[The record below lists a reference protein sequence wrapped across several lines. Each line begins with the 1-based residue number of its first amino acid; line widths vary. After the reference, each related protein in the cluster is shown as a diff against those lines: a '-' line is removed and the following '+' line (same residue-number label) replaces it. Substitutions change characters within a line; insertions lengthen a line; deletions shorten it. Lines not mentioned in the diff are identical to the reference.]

1 MIGATML
8 GEKMFGGRMLR
19 RRTGGAATGAGRPRG
34 RSPRSRRSRIT
45 AAAVGAALALAA
57 LAAPMASASAA
68 TGPDH
73 AQGPKGTG
81 KPLTVMTRNLYL
93 GGDINRP
100 INATAGLSGLEALL
114 AFANTND
121 ALWNT
126 VVQTNFPVRARL
138 LAHEIAT
145 EAPDVVG
152 LQEVALWRHGPLEL
166 DKIAVPNAEIVDYD
180 FLAILQ
186 SELAAAGAHYA
197 VANVQQ
203 EADVEAPAFSGFLV
217 NARDV
222 RLTMRDALLVK
233 VDPGLT
239 VLASGGGN
247 YDHRFSVS
255 LQNYSFVFKRGY
267 NWADLRVGSVTT
279 RVVNTHLESASSDV
293 ALDQI
298 KELIGGPADTS
309 RPTVVVCDC
318 NSDPLNHSV
327 KPIDHVGHSAP
338 YDWITSH
345 GFTDEWLQFKPA
357 EEGWTSGLS
366 ETVNDTSTAGFDHR
380 IDMVFGRKAGG
391 GGFDVDKG
399 AITGNQ
405 LSDRDPTTGLWP
417 SDHAGVVLRLRSLS

>member
-1 MIGATML
+1 MITP
-8 GEKMFGGRMLR
+8 R
-19 RRTGGAATGAGRPRG
+19 RRS
-34 RSPRSRRSRIT
+34 RSRTPRSRTI
-45 AAAVGAALALAA
+45 AAALGAALAVAM
-57 LAAPMASASAA
+57 AAPMASASAA
-68 TGPDH
+68 SG
-73 AQGPKGTG
+73 AESSQGPKGTG
-81 KPLTVMTRNLYL
+81 KPLTVMTRNVYL

-100 INATAGLSGLEALL
+100 INATKGLTGLAALI

-126 VVQTNFPVRARL
+126 VVQTNFPVRAKL
-138 LAHEIAT
+138 LAGEIAT
-145 EAPDVVG
+145 QAPDVVG

-166 DKIAVPNAEIVDYD
+166 DKIAVPNAETVDYD

-186 SELAAAGAHYA
+186 SELAAAGARYA
-197 VANVQQ
+197 VAHVQH

-222 RLTMRDALLVK
+222 RLTMRDVMLVK

-239 VLASGGGN
+239 VLGSGGGN
-247 YDHRFSVS
+247 YTEAFGVT
-255 LQNYSFVFKRGY
+255 LQSYSFVFMRGY

-293 ALDQI
+293 ALAQMQ
-298 KELIGGPADTS
+298 ELIDGPANS
-309 RPTVVVCDC
+309 SQPTVVVCDC

-327 KPIDHVGHSAP
+327 KPIDHVAHSAP
-338 YDWITSH
+338 YELIISH
-345 GFTDEWLQFKPA
+345 GFTDEWLRFKPA
-357 EEGWTSGLS
+357 EEGWTAGLS

-380 IDMVFGRKAGG
+380 IDMVFGRTAGG

-405 LSDRDPTTGLWP
+405 LSDRDPATGLWP
-417 SDHAGVVLRLRSLS
+417 SDHAGVVLRLRSLT